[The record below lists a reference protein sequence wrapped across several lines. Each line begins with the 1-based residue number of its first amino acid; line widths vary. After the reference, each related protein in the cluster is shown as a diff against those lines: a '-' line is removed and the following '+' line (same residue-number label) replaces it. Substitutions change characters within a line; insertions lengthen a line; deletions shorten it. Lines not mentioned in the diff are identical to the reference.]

1 VAVDRVVILGAGFAG
16 ITLASELDSLAAARK
31 TDVTLVDRRPH
42 FSMGF
47 NMQWSFAGRRAPEE
61 GMRAYASLRARHA
74 RFLHDEV
81 AAIDVPGRAVH
92 TTSQRLPYDHLV
104 IALGAELAPEL
115 IPGLAVGAYD
125 LFDLDSVMQFREA
138 VHRFEGGTLA
148 IAVAATP
155 FKCPPAPYE
164 YALLVDDLLRTQ
176 GVRDRVRLVV
186 TTPEPRPLP
195 LAPKVAGDTVM
206 ALLADRGIEYRPGH
220 KPSSVDPVE
229 RRISFE
235 NGTKLEYG
243 ILGAV
248 PPHRA
253 PKVVRDAGLADASG
267 FVPVELGTFRTS
279 APDVYAVGDVA
290 ALKLPNGSPHPKAG
304 VFAEAQALTVA
315 RHLAAAIAGAEK
327 TPYAGRGTCF
337 VDVGRAMA
345 APAEIDLL
353 AEGGPQFRIDPPSS
367 RGLDEKRKFETDRFE
382 RWFGG

>member
-1 VAVDRVVILGAGFAG
+1 
-16 ITLASELDSLAAARK
+16 
-31 TDVTLVDRRPH
+31 
-42 FSMGF
+42 
-47 NMQWSFAGRRAPEE
+47 
-61 GMRAYASLRARHA
+61 
-74 RFLHDEV
+74 
-81 AAIDVPGRAVH
+81 
-92 TTSQRLPYDHLV
+92 
-104 IALGAELAPEL
+104 
-115 IPGLAVGAYD
+115 
-125 LFDLDSVMQFREA
+125 
-138 VHRFEGGTLA
+138 
-148 IAVAATP
+148 
-155 FKCPPAPYE
+155 
-164 YALLVDDLLRTQ
+164 
-176 GVRDRVRLVV
+176 
-186 TTPEPRPLP
+186 
-195 LAPKVAGDTVM
+195 M
-206 ALLADRGIEYRPGH
+206 ALLADVGIEYRPGH

-235 NGTKLEYG
+235 NGTELEYG